1 MDYYEHFKNQEG
13 SDLPILRGVRNQRGH
28 GLGNWFRSFYRY
40 IVPVLKKHAVP
51 VLKKGATILGTEAI
65 KTAAN
70 VATDKIAGKNFEEAS
85 RTRIDEGLDNISKQW
100 NQKGGGKRKKTKF
113 KKVGL
118 NHKKL
123 RRLKD
128 IFDSNV

>member
-13 SDLPILRGVRNQRGH
+13 SDLPIFRGVRNQRGH

-65 KTAAN
+65 KTAA
-70 VATDKIAGKNFEEAS
+70 TDKIAGKNFEEAS
-85 RTRIDEGLDNISKQW
+85 RTRIDEGLDNISKKW

>member
-1 MDYYEHFKNQEG
+1 M
-13 SDLPILRGVRNQRGH
+13 
-28 GLGNWFRSFYRY
+28 
-40 IVPVLKKHAVP
+40 
-51 VLKKGATILGTEAI
+51 LKKGATFLGTEAI

-70 VATDKIAGKNFEEAS
+70 VATDKIAGKKFEEAS

-100 NQKGGGKRKKTKF
+100 NQKGAGKTKKRKF

-118 NHKKL
+118 NQKKL